1 MERTIL
7 HSDCNSFYASVEC
20 LYHPEIRNK
29 PVAVGGE
36 PEHRHGIILT
46 KNQIAKRYG
55 VTTGEAL
62 WQARQKCPDLII
74 IHPRYDLYLRF
85 SRLAHKIY
93 LEYTDRVEP
102 FGIDECWLD
111 VTGSVTLY
119 GDGEK
124 IARKINQRIKEELGI
139 TVSVGVSWNKIFA
152 KLGSDYKKPDAVTV
166 ISQENYK
173 TIAWPLPV
181 ENLLYVGPATTRKLN
196 GLGIHTIGELANT
209 PLDCLHRRFGKWGD
223 MLHCFA
229 NGNDIT
235 PVEKYDES
243 QLIKSVGNSTTTI
256 RDLTT
261 DENVKMVLFVLAESV
276 GRRMREQ
283 GFKGRTLTVWVRDNQ
298 LLSISRQCKFTKY
311 TNISSEIAAK
321 AMWLFKRIYSW
332 YSPIRSIG
340 ISMSDFVPDTT
351 PTQIDLY
358 GNEQQR
364 MRLERLDGT
373 IDTLKRRFGN
383 YCLQRASLLA
393 EPSLTRFSPKEENV
407 IHPVGYFKG
416 GEQV

>member
-1 MERTIL
+1 
-7 HSDCNSFYASVEC
+7 
-20 LYHPEIRNK
+20 
-29 PVAVGGE
+29 
-36 PEHRHGIILT
+36 
-46 KNQIAKRYG
+46 
-55 VTTGEAL
+55 
-62 WQARQKCPDLII
+62 
-74 IHPRYDLYLRF
+74 
-85 SRLAHKIY
+85 
-93 LEYTDRVEP
+93 
-102 FGIDECWLD
+102 
-111 VTGSVTLY
+111 
-119 GDGEK
+119 
-124 IARKINQRIKEELGI
+124 
-139 TVSVGVSWNKIFA
+139 VGVSWNKIFA

-166 ISQENYK
+166 ISRENYK

-196 GLGIHTIGELANT
+196 SLGIHTIGELANT

-235 PVEKYDES
+235 PVAKYDES
-243 QLIKSVGNSTTTI
+243 QLVKSVGNSTTTI

-261 DENVKMVLFVLAESV
+261 EENVKMVLFVLAESV

-340 ISMSDFVPDTT
+340 ISISDFVPDTT

>member
-1 MERTIL
+1 
-7 HSDCNSFYASVEC
+7 
-20 LYHPEIRNK
+20 
-29 PVAVGGE
+29 
-36 PEHRHGIILT
+36 
-46 KNQIAKRYG
+46 
-55 VTTGEAL
+55 
-62 WQARQKCPDLII
+62 
-74 IHPRYDLYLRF
+74 
-85 SRLAHKIY
+85 
-93 LEYTDRVEP
+93 
-102 FGIDECWLD
+102 
-111 VTGSVTLY
+111 
-119 GDGEK
+119 
-124 IARKINQRIKEELGI
+124 
-139 TVSVGVSWNKIFA
+139 
-152 KLGSDYKKPDAVTV
+152 
-166 ISQENYK
+166 
-173 TIAWPLPV
+173 
-181 ENLLYVGPATTRKLN
+181 
-196 GLGIHTIGELANT
+196 
-209 PLDCLHRRFGKWGD
+209 
-223 MLHCFA
+223 
-229 NGNDIT
+229 
-235 PVEKYDES
+235 
-243 QLIKSVGNSTTTI
+243 
-256 RDLTT
+256 
-261 DENVKMVLFVLAESV
+261 MVLFVLAESV